1 MKDCINVLQ
10 EQFLQGNVP
19 LSHQLRLLYEEH
31 LFIVSWQRSAINEV
45 NDLLQNTFNFIQ
57 YEIYYYF
64 DVTAKEEG
72 LLNDNKKANKGKSKD
87 QIKEEEEKVIRQIV
101 ENKMD
106 IRGGYAKPKV
116 LGKQNSYSL
125 GKHNSKL
132 NSSLLMRCI
141 WLEKIL
147 VFTTLK

>member
-1 MKDCINVLQ
+1 MYRLYFNESGYLCQDMDKVLQ
-10 EQFLQGNVP
+10 SSML
-19 LSHQLRLLYEEH
+19 
-31 LFIVSWQRSAINEV
+31 
-45 NDLLQNTFNFIQ
+45 NDLVLQNTFNFIQ
-57 YEIYYYF
+57 YEIFYF

-116 LGKQNSYSL
+116 LGKQNSCSL
-125 GKHNSKL
+125 GKLNSKL
-132 NSSLLMRCI
+132 NETI
-141 WLEKIL
+141 KL
-147 VFTTLK
+147 V

>member
-1 MKDCINVLQ
+1 MKNIC
-10 EQFLQGNVP
+10 
-19 LSHQLRLLYEEH
+19 LY
-31 LFIVSWQRSAINEV
+31 LDRDVINEI

-116 LGKQNSYSL
+116 LGKHNSYSL

-132 NSSLLMRCI
+132 NNSLLMRCI
-141 WLEKIL
+141 
-147 VFTTLK
+147 

>member
-1 MKDCINVLQ
+1 M
-10 EQFLQGNVP
+10 
-19 LSHQLRLLYEEH
+19 
-31 LFIVSWQRSAINEV
+31 
-45 NDLLQNTFNFIQ
+45 
-57 YEIYYYF
+57 EIFYF

-116 LGKQNSYSL
+116 I
-125 GKHNSKL
+125 GKHYENP
-132 NSSLLMRCI
+132 LLMI
-141 WLEKIL
+141 SI
-147 VFTTLK
+147 

>member
-1 MKDCINVLQ
+1 M
-10 EQFLQGNVP
+10 
-19 LSHQLRLLYEEH
+19 RLLDEEH
-31 LFIVSWQRSAINEV
+31 LFISWQRSAINEL
-45 NDLLQNTFNFIQ
+45 NDLLQNTFNFIH
-57 YEIYYYF
+57 YEISDF
-64 DVTAKEEG
+64 DFTAKEEG